1 MKIHII
7 GGPGSGKSFLA
18 KELSKRYGIPHYDL
32 DDLFWDNEAGR
43 YGTKRDPQ
51 ERDAMLDRILQEK
64 DWIIE
69 GVYYA
74 WCLRC
79 FEDAD
84 KIYLLDV
91 PRHQYRHRILR
102 RFIRRKLALED
113 GKRETLKSVSEL
125 LRWADHY
132 REHNLP
138 EIRRLLEAYSEK
150 VTESKG
156 EKT

>member
-18 KELSKRYGIPHYDL
+18 KELSKRYGIAHHDL
-32 DDLFWDNEAGR
+32 DDLYWNNEAGQ
-43 YGTKRDPQ
+43 YGIRRDPQ
-51 ERDAMLDRILQEK
+51 ERDALLDRILREK

-74 WCLRC
+74 WCGRC

-84 KIYLLDV
+84 KIYLLDA
-91 PRHQYRHRILR
+91 PRHQARHRIIR

-113 GKRETLKSVSEL
+113 GKKETLRSVSEL
-125 LRWADHY
+125 LKWADHY
-132 REHNLP
+132 REDNMP
-138 EIRRLLEAYSEK
+138 RIRKLLEAYAGK
-150 VTESKG
+150 VTEK
-156 EKT
+156 

>member
-18 KELSKRYGIPHYDL
+18 KELSKRYGIPRYDL
-32 DDLFWDNEAGR
+32 DDLFWENDTGR
-43 YGTKRDPQ
+43 YGVKRDPQ
-51 ERDAMLDRILQEK
+51 ERDALLEQILQKK

-74 WCLRC
+74 WCGRC

-91 PRHQYRHRILR
+91 PRHQARHRIIR
-102 RFIRRKLALED
+102 RFVRRKLALED
-113 GKRETLKSVSEL
+113 GKRETLRSVSDL
-125 LRWADHY
+125 LKWADHY
-132 REHNLP
+132 RESNLP
-138 EIRRLLEAYSEK
+138 EIRKLLAAYPEK
-150 VTESKG
+150 VTEK
-156 EKT
+156 